1 MDWPRSLAISG
12 FLLLLLTWVFIIT
25 FLLYKYLTRGM
36 AECRVCTP
44 AVRRKSV
51 IEISQSGVGN
61 SLDTN
66 TFFTTTEQEVSEGRD
81 SLDSSSSVEMSSR
94 RTR

>member
-12 FLLLLLTWVFIIT
+12 FLLLLLTWVIIIS

-36 AECRVCTP
+36 AECKAVTP

-51 IEISQSGVGN
+51 WSMSQSGVRE

-66 TFFTTTEQEVSEGRD
+66 TFFTNTEQDVSDRKG
-81 SLDSSSSVEMSSR
+81 SLDSSS
-94 RTR
+94 